1 MSGLAV
7 WPSALRRAPSGPMP
21 AVVRPAFLSSPVAA
35 VLSHTMPMVAVCM
48 ALMAVGAGCAKRS
61 PAPEAVAQVAQVAGI
76 RAKVV
81 GSSSSGERIQLVLEP
96 GAEIVAA
103 LSAFITAN
111 HFVAVHFDGFGAVS
125 DAKVAW
131 YDPLRRDYKITSLAE
146 HMEIVSLLGDA
157 APTDDKVGFHAHVGL
172 AKVDGSMV
180 GGHLLEAHV
189 YPTVEVFLI
198 TSPTPIHRKH
208 DDALNSNLL
217 VP

>member
-1 MSGLAV
+1 MSGLLC
-7 WPSALRRAPSGPMP
+7 WRSALPPAALLGPVL
-21 AVVRPAFLSSPVAA
+21 AGFVRVGAVAA
-35 VLSHTMPMVAVCM
+35 SCAALVA
-48 ALMAVGAGCAKRS
+48 AGDGCAKPS
-61 PAPEAVAQVAQVAGI
+61 PAPEVAPLVQVSGI

-81 GSSSSGERIQLVLEP
+81 GSSSAGERIQLVLEP

-103 LSAFITAN
+103 LSAFIMAN

-125 DAKVAW
+125 DARFAW
-131 YDPLRRDYKITSLAE
+131 YDAQRRDYKITALAE

-157 APTDDKVGFHAHVGL
+157 APTDDKAGFHAHVGL
-172 AKVDGSMV
+172 AKEDGSMY

-189 YPTVEVFLI
+189 YPTVEIFLV